1 MWITINIILL
11 IASFASMAYAV
22 KINKMEAYDAVLWAA
37 VGAILLGL
45 VALSELFRG

>member
-1 MWITINIILL
+1 MWITTNIILL

-37 VGAILLGL
+37 IGVILMGV
-45 VALSELFRG
+45 VALSEMFRG